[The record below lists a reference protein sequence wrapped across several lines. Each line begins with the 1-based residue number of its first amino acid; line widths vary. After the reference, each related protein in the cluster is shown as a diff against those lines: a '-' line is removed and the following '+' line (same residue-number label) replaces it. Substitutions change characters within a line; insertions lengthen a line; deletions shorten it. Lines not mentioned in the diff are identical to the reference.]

1 MGRKV
6 NPIGFR
12 LGIVSDWESKW
23 YRGAQLHRAAAR
35 GHADPQADHG
45 RAARGPASPGSSS
58 SASANKV
65 DVTLHTSKPGIVI
78 GKQGANVER
87 IRQMLEKAV
96 GKKVHLKIEEIK
108 VPEIDAR
115 LIAESIAEQIGRRVA
130 YRRAMKHAVQQ
141 AMRRGAKGVKIR
153 LGGRLGGA
161 EMSRTVTEKDGRV
174 PLHTLRADIDY
185 GVVHAHTTY
194 GRIGVKVWVY
204 KRRRHAGA
212 GAGDRGDADRRSGA
226 RSAGR
231 LGSAGGSR
239 RDERGGAY
247 RHVDAEADEVPQD
260 DAGPDDGQGVPRLRR
275 RLRRVRPAGAR
286 SRPGSPA
293 ARSRRPAA
301 RSRTISSAAARSGSG
316 SSRTSR

>member
-23 YRGAQLHRAAAR
+23 FAERNYTEQLQEDIKIRGLIMKELQRAGISKVELER
-35 GHADPQADHG
+35 
-45 RAARGPASPGSSS
+45 
-58 SASANKV
+58 SANKV

-78 GKQGANVER
+78 GKQGSNVER
-87 IRQMLEKAV
+87 IRQLLEKEV

-108 VPEIDAR
+108 VPEIDAK

-161 EMSRTVTEKDGRV
+161 EMSRTVTEMDGRV

-204 KRRRHAGA
+204 KGEVMPT
-212 GAGDRGDADRRSGA
+212 RGEVTEASLTAELANTAAD
-226 RSAGR
+226 
-231 LGSAGGSR
+231 
-239 RDERGGAY
+239 
-247 RHVDAEADEVPQD
+247 
-260 DAGPDDGQGVPRLRR
+260 
-275 RLRRVRPAGAR
+275 
-286 SRPGSPA
+286 
-293 ARSRRPAA
+293 
-301 RSRTISSAAARSGSG
+301 
-316 SSRTSR
+316 

>member
-23 YRGAQLHRAAAR
+23 FAERHYTDQLHEDILIRNILMSELQRAGISKVELER
-35 GHADPQADHG
+35 
-45 RAARGPASPGSSS
+45 
-58 SASANKV
+58 SANKV
-65 DVTLHTSKPGIVI
+65 DVSLYTSKPGIVI

-87 IRQMLEKAV
+87 IRTLLEKKV

-130 YRRAMKHAVQQ
+130 YRRAMKHSVQQ

-161 EMSRTVTEKDGRV
+161 EMSRTVTEMDGRV

-204 KRRRHAGA
+204 KGEVMPERRNEVTEA
-212 GAGDRGDADRRSGA
+212 S
-226 RSAGR
+226 
-231 LGSAGGSR
+231 LT
-239 RDERGGAY
+239 
-247 RHVDAEADEVPQD
+247 AELA
-260 DAGPDDGQGVPRLRR
+260 
-275 RLRRVRPAGAR
+275 
-286 SRPGSPA
+286 
-293 ARSRRPAA
+293 
-301 RSRTISSAAARSGSG
+301 SSAAD
-316 SSRTSR
+316 